1 MALSRERKVLQSRRE
16 LLRIP
21 RHLQRENLKGYLR
34 IGGIC
39 SRGKPVATVGIHA
52 AMFEF
57 GQSVFA

>member
-1 MALSRERKVLQSRRE
+1 MALSRERKLLQSRRE

-21 RHLQRENLKGYLR
+21 WHLQREISKTIYALLNLLKRQAG
-34 IGGIC
+34 C
-39 SRGKPVATVGIHA
+39 PVDIHA

>member
-16 LLRIP
+16 LLKIP
-21 RHLQRENLKGYLR
+21 WHLQREISKTIR

-52 AMFEF
+52 ATFEF